1 VIVVDSSVW
10 IDFFHGVSTPEVE
23 RLDGLLGVTPLA
35 IGDLVLVEVM
45 QGFRT
50 DQDVATA
57 RQLFRSLALLPMLG
71 GSNAWK
77 AAENYRRLRE
87 DEKRIDVGLVRG
99 GIGEVEEAPHLVSLG
114 VVGYEVLWVFCHG
127 RQTLDDL
134 PGLRGKTVAIGGKG
148 AGMRRLVRT
157 RLAAIPHVLAEPG
170 PVIAPVDVQPDGVLM
185 SLRVAALPDHHAQ
198 VVDEVNRVVVEQF
211 GPVA

>member
-1 VIVVDSSVW
+1 MIVVDSSVW

-23 RLDGLLGVTPLA
+23 RLDGLLGVKPLA

-77 AAENYRRLRE
+77 AAENVRQLRRKGITVR
-87 DEKRIDVGLVRG
+87 KTIDGIIATACIEANLPLLFSDRDFQPYVEHLGL
-99 GIGEVEEAPHLVSLG
+99 E
-114 VVGYEVLWVFCHG
+114 
-127 RQTLDDL
+127 
-134 PGLRGKTVAIGGKG
+134 
-148 AGMRRLVRT
+148 
-157 RLAAIPHVLAEPG
+157 LA
-170 PVIAPVDVQPDGVLM
+170 
-185 SLRVAALPDHHAQ
+185 
-198 VVDEVNRVVVEQF
+198 
-211 GPVA
+211 

>member
-77 AAENYRRLRE
+77 AAENYRQLRR
-87 DEKRIDVGLVRG
+87 KGITVRKTIDGIIATACIEANLPLLFSDRDFRPYVEHLGL
-99 GIGEVEEAPHLVSLG
+99 EVA
-114 VVGYEVLWVFCHG
+114 
-127 RQTLDDL
+127 
-134 PGLRGKTVAIGGKG
+134 
-148 AGMRRLVRT
+148 
-157 RLAAIPHVLAEPG
+157 
-170 PVIAPVDVQPDGVLM
+170 
-185 SLRVAALPDHHAQ
+185 
-198 VVDEVNRVVVEQF
+198 
-211 GPVA
+211 

>member
-35 IGDLVLVEVM
+35 IGDLILVEVM
-45 QGFRT
+45 QGFRS

-77 AAENYRRLRE
+77 AAENYRQLRR
-87 DEKRIDVGLVRG
+87 KGITVRKTIDGIIATACIEANLPLLFSDRDFQPFVEHLGL
-99 GIGEVEEAPHLVSLG
+99 E
-114 VVGYEVLWVFCHG
+114 
-127 RQTLDDL
+127 
-134 PGLRGKTVAIGGKG
+134 
-148 AGMRRLVRT
+148 
-157 RLAAIPHVLAEPG
+157 LA
-170 PVIAPVDVQPDGVLM
+170 
-185 SLRVAALPDHHAQ
+185 
-198 VVDEVNRVVVEQF
+198 
-211 GPVA
+211 

>member
-1 VIVVDSSVW
+1 MIVVDSSVW

-35 IGDLVLVEVM
+35 IGDLILVEVM

-77 AAENYRRLRE
+77 AAENVRQLRRKGITVR
-87 DEKRIDVGLVRG
+87 KTIDGIIATACIESNLPLLFSDRDFQPYVEHLGL
-99 GIGEVEEAPHLVSLG
+99 E
-114 VVGYEVLWVFCHG
+114 
-127 RQTLDDL
+127 
-134 PGLRGKTVAIGGKG
+134 
-148 AGMRRLVRT
+148 
-157 RLAAIPHVLAEPG
+157 LA
-170 PVIAPVDVQPDGVLM
+170 
-185 SLRVAALPDHHAQ
+185 
-198 VVDEVNRVVVEQF
+198 
-211 GPVA
+211 

>member
-1 VIVVDSSVW
+1 MIVVDSSVW

-77 AAENYRRLRE
+77 AAENVRQLRRKGITVRKTMDGIIATACIEANLPLLFSDRDFRPYVE
-87 DEKRIDVGLVRG
+87 HLGL
-99 GIGEVEEAPHLVSLG
+99 EVA
-114 VVGYEVLWVFCHG
+114 
-127 RQTLDDL
+127 
-134 PGLRGKTVAIGGKG
+134 
-148 AGMRRLVRT
+148 
-157 RLAAIPHVLAEPG
+157 
-170 PVIAPVDVQPDGVLM
+170 
-185 SLRVAALPDHHAQ
+185 
-198 VVDEVNRVVVEQF
+198 
-211 GPVA
+211 

>member
-10 IDFFHGVSTPEVE
+10 IDFFGGMSTPEVE

-35 IGDLVLVEVM
+35 IGDLILVEVM

-77 AAENYRRLRE
+77 AAENYRQLRR
-87 DEKRIDVGLVRG
+87 KGITVRKTIDGIIATACIEANLPLLFSDRDFQPYVDHLGL
-99 GIGEVEEAPHLVSLG
+99 EVA
-114 VVGYEVLWVFCHG
+114 
-127 RQTLDDL
+127 
-134 PGLRGKTVAIGGKG
+134 
-148 AGMRRLVRT
+148 
-157 RLAAIPHVLAEPG
+157 
-170 PVIAPVDVQPDGVLM
+170 
-185 SLRVAALPDHHAQ
+185 
-198 VVDEVNRVVVEQF
+198 
-211 GPVA
+211 